1 MSKTIPIVWVL
12 VRKTD
17 GALFPRSDS
26 TPRLFPSRRYARA
39 FKRSLEQELIGKAMW
54 QVARADVYAHWE
66 KPIRLFEK
74 KVKGVVKET
83 ALTREMRRFKTLY
96 KKPLCLCGC
105 DSRESAIKSG
115 MATLHAKRFDALTPT
130 EKGYRILEVALSR
143 GEIVQLSSINQNCVP
158 VSWTVVPSI
167 NRNFHPDRYR
177 IRSTH
182 KGSSAY
188 QKRLDAL
195 FKASRTNPGPRAKLK
210 RV

>member
-1 MSKTIPIVWVL
+1 MSKTIPIVWAVVYKANGSFFNRL
-12 VRKTD
+12 D
-17 GALFPRSDS
+17 G
-26 TPRLFPSRRYARA
+26 TPRLFATRSAARMA
-39 FKRSLEQELIGKAMW
+39 RSGMPFAKEW
-54 QVARADVYAHWE
+54 QVVKADVYAHWE

-130 EKGYRILEVALSR
+130 EKGYRILEVAMQR
-143 GEIVQLSSINQNCVP
+143 GEIIELSTINQDCVP
-158 VSWTVVPSI
+158 VSWHRVLTV

-182 KGSSAY
+182 KGSSTY